1 MKDVFF
7 SENFGIL
14 GLDSQK
20 NLNYFLTFASDSGK
34 DPDLDPIGQNILESD
49 PRFFVNLDLQHSFM
63 FKFFLSGISCYP

>member
-20 NLNYFLTFASDSGK
+20 NFNYFLTFASDSGK

-49 PRFFVNLDLQHSFM
+49 PRFF
-63 FKFFLSGISCYP
+63 

>member
-20 NLNYFLTFASDSGK
+20 KLHYFLTFASDSGK
-34 DPDLDPIGQNILESD
+34 DPDLDPIVQNILESD
-49 PRFFVNLDLQHSFM
+49 PQFF
-63 FKFFLSGISCYP
+63 